1 MEQPGIWIAIV
12 VGGGLIA
19 GLSAVQQYFS
29 KTEFRGKA
37 VMRDFCL
44 GAFLTALIYML
55 IPDSV
60 QGWLESGKGLL
71 ESAASAAKA
80 ATSSSSGKGGD
91 IELQTGP
98 ARF

>member
-19 GLSAVQQYFS
+19 GLSAVQQYFN
-29 KTEFRGKA
+29 KTEFRTKA

-71 ESAASAAKA
+71 ESAATAAKA
-80 ATSSSSGKGGD
+80 ATSSSGKGGD